1 MAAKLSVGL
10 QKKVGLP
17 NYGSLGASCHV
28 EFEVD
33 PAWIDADP
41 DRFRRKVHQA
51 YDACHQAVQERLSR
65 ENDDQ
70 RSFQKTVFGTTSE
83 EIPPGREPT
92 NSDRTGHHSQHRRY
106 ANTATQNQLRAIF
119 ALARRQRIDPQRLAA
134 ERFGVD
140 QIEDLSIREASSLI
154 DKLKRNAPAMP
165 A

>member
-10 QKKVGLP
+10 QKKIGLP

-51 YDACHQAVQERLSR
+51 YDACHQAVQERLRR
-65 ENDDQ
+65 EKENEG
-70 RSFQKTVFGTTSE
+70 FQ
-83 EIPPGREPT
+83 IPEFRIPSNKVSVSQESA
-92 NSDRTGHHSQHRRY
+92 NSDRTAADSQQRHR
-106 ANTATQNQLRAIF
+106 AGTATQNQLRAIF
-119 ALARRQRIDPQRLAA
+119 SLARRQRIDPQRLAG

-140 QIEDLSIREASSLI
+140 RIEDLSIREASSLI
-154 DKLKRNAPAMP
+154 DELKRNAPAMR

>member
-51 YDACHQAVQERLSR
+51 YDACHQAVQERLAR
-65 ENDDQ
+65 EKHGEDPPPARFANPARNEPPDHGGSTNERPGSQ
-70 RSFQKTVFGTTSE
+70 RRHAG
-83 EIPPGREPT
+83 
-92 NSDRTGHHSQHRRY
+92 
-106 ANTATQNQLRAIF
+106 TATQNQLRAIF
-119 ALARRQRIDPQRLAA
+119 SLARRQRIDPQNLASERL
-134 ERFGVD
+134 GVD
-140 QIEDLSIREASSLI
+140 RIEDLSIREASALI
-154 DKLKRNAPAMP
+154 DVLKRNAPAMR

>member
-17 NYGSLGASCHV
+17 NYGSMGASCHV

-33 PAWIDADP
+33 PAWIDTDP

-51 YDACHQAVQERLSR
+51 YDACHQAVQERLAR
-65 ENDDQ
+65 EKNDG
-70 RSFQKTVFGTTSE
+70 FPKTDLGNSPNGE
-83 EIPPGREPT
+83 SAGRET
-92 NSDRTGHHSQHRRY
+92 ASDGRPQRRH
-106 ANTATQNQLRAIF
+106 ASVATQNQIRAIF
-119 ALARRQRIDPQRLAA
+119 ALARRQRIDPQRLAS

-140 QIEDLSIREASSLI
+140 RSEDLSIREASSLI
-154 DKLKRNAPAMP
+154 DELKRNAPALR

>member
-1 MAAKLSVGL
+1 MAAKLLVGL

-51 YDACHQAVQERLSR
+51 YDACHQAVQERLAR
-65 ENDDQ
+65 EKHGEAPPPARFANPDRNEPPDHSGSTNDRPDPH
-70 RSFQKTVFGTTSE
+70 RS
-83 EIPPGREPT
+83 
-92 NSDRTGHHSQHRRY
+92 Y
-106 ANTATQNQLRAIF
+106 AGTATQNQLRAIF
-119 ALARRQRIDPQRLAA
+119 SLARRQRIDPLRLAV

-140 QIEDLSIREASSLI
+140 RIEDLSIREASALI
-154 DKLKRNAPAMP
+154 DELKRNAPAMG

>member
-33 PAWIDADP
+33 PAWIDSDP

-51 YDACHQAVQERLSR
+51 YDACHQAVQERLAR
-65 ENDDQ
+65 EKHGEDAPPARFATPARNEPPDHSGSTNDRPDSQ
-70 RSFQKTVFGTTSE
+70 RRHAG
-83 EIPPGREPT
+83 
-92 NSDRTGHHSQHRRY
+92 
-106 ANTATQNQLRAIF
+106 TATQNQLRAVF
-119 ALARRQRIDPQRLAA
+119 SLARRQRIDPLRLAGD
-134 ERFGVD
+134 RFGVD
-140 QIEDLSIREASSLI
+140 RIEDLSIREASVLI
-154 DKLKRNAPAMP
+154 DELKRSAPAMR

>member
-33 PAWIDADP
+33 PAWIDTDP

-51 YDACHQAVQERLSR
+51 YDACHQAVQERLAR
-65 ENDDQ
+65 ERSGEDTQTPRFVNPTRNDEPD
-70 RSFQKTVFGTTSE
+70 RNTS
-83 EIPPGREPT
+83 
-92 NSDRTGHHSQHRRY
+92 SDDRQDSQHRRH
-106 ANTATQNQLRAIF
+106 AGTATQNQLRAIF
-119 ALARRQRIDPQRLAA
+119 SLARRQRIDPQRLSS

-140 QIEDLSIREASSLI
+140 RIEDLSIREASALI
-154 DKLKRNAPAMP
+154 DELKRNAPAMR

>member
-33 PAWIDADP
+33 PAWIEADP

-51 YDACHQAVQERLSR
+51 YDACHQAVQERLAR
-65 ENDDQ
+65 E
-70 RSFQKTVFGTTSE
+70 RSGEDTQTPRFANQTPNE
-83 EIPPGREPT
+83 DP
-92 NSDRTGHHSQHRRY
+92 DRNKSAEDRHDSPHRRN
-106 ANTATQNQLRAIF
+106 ARSATQNQLRAIF
-119 ALARRQRIDPQRLAA
+119 SLARRQRIDPQRLAG

-140 QIEDLSIREASSLI
+140 RIEDLSIREASSLI
-154 DKLKRNAPAMP
+154 DELKRNAPAMR

>member
-51 YDACHQAVQERLSR
+51 YDACHQAVQERLAR
-65 ENDDQ
+65 EKHGEESQTPRFANQTRNEEPDRKTAADDRQDSQQ
-70 RSFQKTVFGTTSE
+70 RRHAS
-83 EIPPGREPT
+83 
-92 NSDRTGHHSQHRRY
+92 
-106 ANTATQNQLRAIF
+106 TATQNQLRAIF
-119 ALARRQRIDPQRLAA
+119 SLARRQRIDPERLAG

-140 QIEDLSIREASSLI
+140 RIEDLSIREASSLI
-154 DKLKRNAPAMP
+154 DELKRNAPAMR

>member
-51 YDACHQAVQERLSR
+51 YDACHQAVQERLRR
-65 ENDDQ
+65 EKDNDEGFLIPEF
-70 RSFQKTVFGTTSE
+70 RTPSE
-83 EIPPGREPT
+83 EVSAGREPG
-92 NSDRTGHHSQHRRY
+92 NSGRGDGSQHRRH
-106 ANTATQNQLRAIF
+106 AGTSTQNQLRAIF
-119 ALARRQRIDPQRLAA
+119 SLARRQRIDPQRLAG

-140 QIEDLSIREASSLI
+140 RIEDLSIREASTMI
-154 DKLKRNAPAMP
+154 DELKRDAPALR

>member
-17 NYGSLGASCHV
+17 NYGSMGASCHV

-51 YDACHQAVQERLSR
+51 YDACHQAVQERLRR
-65 ENDDQ
+65 EKENEG
-70 RSFQKTVFGTTSE
+70 FQIPVFGLPSE
-83 EIPPGREPT
+83 DISANREQANCGRGD
-92 NSDRTGHHSQHRRY
+92 DRSQHRRD
-106 ANTATQNQLRAIF
+106 AGTATQNQLRAIF
-119 ALARRQRIDPQRLAA
+119 SLARRQRIDPQRLAGD
-134 ERFGVD
+134 RFGVD
-140 QIEDLSIREASSLI
+140 RIEDLSLREASALI
-154 DKLKRNAPAMP
+154 DELKRNIPAMR

>member
-10 QKKVGLP
+10 QKKIGLP
-17 NYGSLGASCHV
+17 NYGSMGASCHV

-51 YDACHQAVQERLSR
+51 YDACHQAVQERLRR
-65 ENDDQ
+65 EKDNEE
-70 RSFQKTVFGTTSE
+70 FQKPVFGSPSE
-83 EIPPGREPT
+83 ENSADRDPVISGRAD
-92 NSDRTGHHSQHRRY
+92 DRSQQRRH
-106 ANTATQNQLRAIF
+106 AGSATQNQLRAIF
-119 ALARRQRIDPQRLAA
+119 SLARRQRIDPQRLAG

-140 QIEDLSIREASSLI
+140 RIEDLSIREASSLI
-154 DKLKRNAPAMP
+154 DELKRNAPAMR

>member
-41 DRFRRKVHQA
+41 ERFRRKVHQA
-51 YDACHQAVQERLSR
+51 YDACHQAVQERLRREKDNDEGFLIPELGTPSHEISASR
-65 ENDDQ
+65 EPANSGRADD
-70 RSFQKTVFGTTSE
+70 R
-83 EIPPGREPT
+83 
-92 NSDRTGHHSQHRRY
+92 SQHRRH
-106 ANTATQNQLRAIF
+106 AGTATQNQLRAIF
-119 ALARRQRIDPQRLAA
+119 SLARRQRIDPQRLAS
-134 ERFGVD
+134 ERFVVD
-140 QIEDLSIREASSLI
+140 RIEDLSLREASSLI
-154 DKLKRNAPAMP
+154 DELKRNAPAMR

>member
-51 YDACHQAVQERLSR
+51 YDACHQAVQERLRR
-65 ENDDQ
+65 EKDNDVG
-70 RSFQKTVFGTTSE
+70 FL
-83 EIPPGREPT
+83 IPELGSQSNEVSTGREPA
-92 NSDRTGHHSQHRRY
+92 NSGRSAAHSQQRRHSG
-106 ANTATQNQLRAIF
+106 TVTQNQVRAIF
-119 ALARRQRIDPQRLAA
+119 SLAHRQRIDPQRLAS
-134 ERFGVD
+134 ERFGID
-140 QIEDLSIREASSLI
+140 RIEDLSIREASALI
-154 DKLKRNAPAMP
+154 DELKRNAPAMR

>member
-10 QKKVGLP
+10 QKKIGLP

-51 YDACHQAVQERLSR
+51 YDACHQAVQERLRR
-65 ENDDQ
+65 EKENEG
-70 RSFQKTVFGTTSE
+70 FQ
-83 EIPPGREPT
+83 IPEFRTPSNKVSVSQEST
-92 NSDRTGHHSQHRRY
+92 NSDRTAADSQHRHH
-106 ANTATQNQLRAIF
+106 TGTVTQNQLRAIF
-119 ALARRQRIDPQRLAA
+119 SLARRQRIDPQRLAG

-140 QIEDLSIREASSLI
+140 RIEDLSIREASAMI
-154 DKLKRNAPAMP
+154 DELKRNAPAMR